1 MDRVTNILSSIPG
14 YDGYRDKENRRETD
28 KRVRERISSR
38 LSDLARGIEQVA
50 TNLANKR
57 DIQAVGPV
65 DSAAKSVRHLQNLV
79 STATYGYGGLYSDR
93 NVDEVALEQL
103 NQFDADLLTRVET
116 LTPLVEK
123 LGAASEAAG
132 RDSALAEIRAAMA
145 DLQARFEQRS
155 TVVETGRPNM
165 PAVSTSP
172 LTVLEQ
178 ESTKPLKPAALSLE
192 QGHALSIDG
201 ENYIVDAVIDIGG
214 NQPMRIYR
222 IDVAP
227 ERWLLANERV
237 AALLSPGQFT
247 EQGEG
252 IVVDEQTL
260 TLHGSG
266 SAPSTVTGLSG
277 KSGQQTVAFRVYGG
291 ATEAG
296 PLAVTLAW
304 PAAEMRLVGRGMA
317 LDDIEVFGKP
327 DTR

>member
-28 KRVRERISSR
+28 RRVRERISSR
-38 LSDLARGIEQVA
+38 LGDLARGIEQVA
-50 TNLANKR
+50 TDLANKR

-65 DSAAKSVRHLQNLV
+65 DSAAKSIRHLQNLV

-103 NQFDADLLTRVET
+103 HQFDADLLTGVET
-116 LTPLVEK
+116 LAPLVDN
-123 LGAASEAAG
+123 LVAASDAAG
-132 RDSALAEIRAAMA
+132 REVALTAIGAGVSDIQM
-145 DLQARFEQRS
+145 RFEQRS

-165 PAVSTSP
+165 PTVSTSP

-192 QGHALSIDG
+192 QGHALSIG
-201 ENYIVDAVIDIGG
+201 SENYIVDAVIDIGG

-227 ERWLLANERV
+227 ERWLLASERF

-252 IVVDEQTL
+252 IVVDGQAL

-266 SAPSTVTGLSG
+266 SAPSTVTGLGG

-296 PLAVTLAW
+296 PLTVTLAW